1 MSTSANVWSLEP
13 NPTAKSELTRHVYM
27 AQGVPPIATSGDAPA
42 ILGFRS
48 LPELVMSLY
57 GLWIFAAIYFLAVAL
72 PGPGVAA
79 VVARALARG
88 TQGAPAFIDGFLIG
102 DLIWF
107 TFAATGLAALAQ
119 TAYAVFVAVKYA
131 GAAYLLYLAYRLW
144 TAPPQPVDE
153 AAATQQSDRPLQ
165 LFLGSLA
172 LTLANPKTMIFFL
185 ALLPTVVKLETLR
198 IAGFL
203 EIAGVICIVLPLVL
217 GSYAFA
223 AARAR
228 RFFKSTR
235 AVRNLNRGT
244 GVALAGAAV
253 AVATR

>member
-1 MSTSANVWSLEP
+1 
-13 NPTAKSELTRHVYM
+13 
-27 AQGVPPIATSGDAPA
+27 
-42 ILGFRS
+42 
-48 LPELVMSLY
+48 MSLY
-57 GLWIFAAIYFLAVAL
+57 GLWIFAAVYFLAVAL

-79 VVARALARG
+79 VIARALARG
-88 TQGAPAFIDGFLIG
+88 TQGAPAFIAGFLVG

-119 TAYAVFVAVKYA
+119 TAYALFVAVKYA
-131 GAAYLLYLAYRLW
+131 GIAYLLFLAYRLW
-144 TAPPQPVDE
+144 TAPAQPVSE
-153 AAATQQSDRPLQ
+153 SATAQQSDRSSQ

-185 ALLPTVVKLETLR
+185 ALLPTVVKLETLSVT
-198 IAGFL
+198 GFF
-203 EIAGVICIVLPLVL
+203 EIALVICAVLPFVL
-217 GSYAFA
+217 GGYVIA

-228 RFFKSTR
+228 RFFKSAR
-235 AVRNLNRGT
+235 AIRNLNRGS